1 MADVNKEIAI
11 KVTATDASGPALQ
24 SLEDKL
30 NAAKKRMIE
39 LAVAGKQNTEEFIRL
54 QQEAGE
60 FKRTIEGVEQSVDSV
75 AKSGTQGMQLFSEA
89 LTAVTAG
96 FTIATSMS
104 ALYGEEN
111 EDLQKTMMKVQASMA
126 LLQSIQALL
135 AITTKTSAVATTAN
149 RIALALYDK
158 TLKGTIVSLRLFR
171 TALISTGI
179 GAAIVGVGLL
189 VENWE
194 KLTKAVKDFLGIE
207 TKDLK
212 AVSELAQRQVELAEA
227 RGESEAK
234 VQKLLM
240 AAYDAR
246 IAAAEKEEE
255 RAQLIHEKEVAR
267 LTYQTKLR
275 TDAIEKQKKDAED
288 LRAMDSAASQEAE
301 NFRLA
306 KIGRINDELAR
317 EKALRDEKLAI
328 LREEKAQREADLKK
342 RFTDSDE
349 FAKAY
354 ILLTEEMRLKE
365 QGIAEDSAAKI
376 GEIERKRRQQDLEM
390 ASNAVGALGDLLTA
404 GLGKSEKDQR
414 KAFEINKK
422 ASMGQALINTFMA
435 VTAALTAGGNPIKL
449 ATGRQF
455 VDAGIALA
463 AGLAQVAK
471 ISKTQFQGSSASGGG
486 GALTAGGGEGG
497 EVAPPPIFA
506 NPQMTMLGTD
516 GAAMGQGQGSSPMRA
531 YVVERDITQST
542 RRVRRLEEFAT
553 LGA

>member
-1 MADVNKEIAI
+1 MAVTKEI
-11 KVTATDASGPALQ
+11 V
-24 SLEDKL
+24 LEVGLKDSTGQGTES
-30 NAAKKRMIE
+30 AKKRLRDLQRALVD
-39 LAVAGKQNTEEFIRL
+39 LAVAGQENSAEFRKL
-54 QQEAGE
+54 EAEAGE
-60 FKRTIEGVEQSVDSV
+60 LSDTIGDVSQRVKNLGSDTKNIEAFTQAVQGV
-75 AKSGTQGMQLFSEA
+75 A
-89 LTAVTAG
+89 AG
-96 FTIATSMS
+96 FQIAQGAA
-104 ALYGEEN
+104 ALFGEEN
-111 EDLQKTMMKVQASMA
+111 EDIQKAMLQVNATMAIANGIQQVTVLLQKESAISM
-126 LLQSIQALL
+126 
-135 AITTKTSAVATTAN
+135 TAN
-149 RIALALYDK
+149 RIATALYDK

-194 KLTKAVKDFLGIE
+194 KLTKVVKDFLGIE

-234 VQKLLM
+234 VQNLLM

-317 EKALRDEKLAI
+317 ERALRDEKLAI

-365 QGIAEDSAAKI
+365 QGIAEDSADKI
-376 GEIERKRRQQDLEM
+376 SKIERNRRQQDLQM
-390 ASNAVGALGDLLTA
+390 ASEAVGALGNLLTA

-455 VDAGIALA
+455 IDAGIALA
-463 AGLAQVAK
+463 TGLAQVAK

-497 EVAPPPIFA
+497 EVAPAPIFA
-506 NPQMTMLGTD
+506 NPQTTMLGTD

>member
-1 MADVNKEIAI
+1 MAVTKEI
-11 KVTATDASGPALQ
+11 V
-24 SLEDKL
+24 LEVGLKDSTGQGTES
-30 NAAKKRMIE
+30 AKKRLRDLQRALVD
-39 LAVAGKQNTEEFIRL
+39 LAVAGQENSAEFRKL
-54 QQEAGE
+54 EAEAGQLSD
-60 FKRTIEGVEQSVDSV
+60 TIGDVGQRVKNLGSDTKNIEAFTQAVQGV
-75 AKSGTQGMQLFSEA
+75 A
-89 LTAVTAG
+89 AG
-96 FTIATSMS
+96 FQIAQGAA
-104 ALYGEEN
+104 ALFGEEN
-111 EDLQKTMMKVQASMA
+111 EDIQKAMLQVNATMAIANGIQQVTVLLQKESAISM
-126 LLQSIQALL
+126 
-135 AITTKTSAVATTAN
+135 TAN
-149 RIALALYDK
+149 RIATALYDK

-194 KLTKAVKDFLGIE
+194 KLTKVVKDFLGIE

-234 VQKLLM
+234 VQNLLM

-255 RAQLIHEKEVAR
+255 RAQLIHDKEVAR

-275 TDAIEKQKKDAED
+275 TDAIEKQKKDADD

-301 NFRLA
+301 NFRFA

-365 QGIAEDSAAKI
+365 QGIAEDSADKI
-376 GEIERKRRQQDLEM
+376 SKIERKRRQQDLQM
-390 ASNAVGALGDLLTA
+390 ASEAVGALGDLLTA

-435 VTAALTAGGNPIKL
+435 VTAALTAGGNPIKV

-455 VDAGIALA
+455 IDAGIALA
-463 AGLAQVAK
+463 TGLAQVAK

-486 GALTAGGGEGG
+486 GALTAGGGEGA

-506 NPQMTMLGTD
+506 NPQTTNLGT
-516 GAAMGQGQGSSPMRA
+516 GELSAGQGQGSSPMRA